1 MSNIPEDLVYSEQHL
16 WLERQSD
23 NSYRAGITDFAQEE
37 LGDIVFV
44 ELPELERSFAQ
55 DDECALV
62 ESVKSASDLYCPLAG
77 EIVEI
82 NPEVEEN
89 PEKINTDPYGD
100 GWIFRLMPNDDAD
113 MDALMDAEAYG
124 AMIEEN

>member
-1 MSNIPEDLVYSEQHL
+1 MSNIPEDLLYSEQHL

-44 ELPELERSFAQ
+44 ELPEMERSYAQ

-62 ESVKSASDLYCPLAG
+62 ESVKSASDIYCPLAG
-77 EIVEI
+77 EIVET

-89 PEKINTDPYGD
+89 PEKINSDPYGD
-100 GWIFRLMPNDDAD
+100 GWIFRLMPNDEAD
-113 MDALMDAEAYG
+113 MDALMDAEAYQS
-124 AMIEEN
+124 MIEED